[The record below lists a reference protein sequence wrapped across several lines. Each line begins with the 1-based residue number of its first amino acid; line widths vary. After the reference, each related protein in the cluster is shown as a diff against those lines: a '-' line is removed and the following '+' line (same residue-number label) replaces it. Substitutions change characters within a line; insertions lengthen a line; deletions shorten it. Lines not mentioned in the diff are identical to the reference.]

1 MQNILNK
8 IAAAQVIMGVATL
21 LAAVILAFVVQVSTA
36 EAVSTMRLPLSSDP
50 GINAWFDHQAG
61 SGFKKY
67 TCSTSGSY
75 DGHEGTDFPTYL
87 GRTIYAGANGGVYYR
102 YDGCANS
109 GSWGCGGGFGNHVR
123 LEHSVDS
130 LVSIYAHMKNGTPAW
145 YSSLSCNLGATV
157 GQVASS
163 GNSSGNHLH
172 LELWSDRYNN
182 YEIDPFSGS
191 CSQATSYWTN
201 QNSGSPTTACQ

>member
-1 MQNILNK
+1 M
-8 IAAAQVIMGVATL
+8 VVGVAMLFT
-21 LAAVILAFVVQVSTA
+21 VGVFAFAFQVSTA

-75 DGHEGTDFPTYL
+75 DGHEGTDFPTWQ
-87 GRTIYAGANGGVYYR
+87 GRTIYAGADGSLYYR

-109 GSWGCGGGFGNHVR
+109 GSWGCGSGFGNHVR
-123 LEHSVDS
+123 LEHAVDD
-130 LVSIYAHMKNGTPAW
+130 LVSIYAHMKNGTPRW
-145 YSSLSCNLGATV
+145 YSTVSCVLGATV

-163 GNSSGNHLH
+163 GNSSDNHLH
-172 LELWSDRYNN
+172 LELWKDRYNS

-201 QNSGSPTTACQ
+201 QGSGSPTTQCQ

>member
-8 IAAAQVIMGVATL
+8 IGVIQMAMGVVAL
-21 LAAVILAFVVQVSTA
+21 FAVGILAFAVQVSTA

-75 DGHEGTDFPTYL
+75 DGHEGTDFPTYF
-87 GRTIYAGANGGVYYR
+87 GRTIYAGASGGLYYR

-123 LEHSVDS
+123 IEHTDYR
-130 LVSIYAHMKNGTPAW
+130 VSIYAHMKNGTPAW
-145 YSSLSCNLGATV
+145 YQSLSCNLGATV

-172 LELWSDRYNN
+172 LELWADRYNS

-201 QNSGSPTTACQ
+201 QNGGSPTTACQ